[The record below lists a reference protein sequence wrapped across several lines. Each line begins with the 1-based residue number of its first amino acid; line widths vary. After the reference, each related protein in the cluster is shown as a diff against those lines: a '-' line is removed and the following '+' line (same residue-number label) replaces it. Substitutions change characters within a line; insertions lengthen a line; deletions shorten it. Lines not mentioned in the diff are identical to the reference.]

1 MAKKI
6 DKFSGMKDMFA
17 KQESDDKIRAFE
29 IAKAKLEQEI
39 RVLESGI
46 DNEYDNGLG
55 TIEDR
60 NELNAL
66 NNELRYIN
74 EQIAKLRTNNK

>member
-17 KQESDDKIRAFE
+17 GQENDDKIRAFE
-29 IAKAKLEQEI
+29 IAKEKLEQEI
-39 RVLESGI
+39 RALESGI
-46 DNEYDNGLG
+46 DSEYDNGLG

-66 NNELRYIN
+66 NNELRHIN
-74 EQIAKLRTNNK
+74 EQIAKLKTNNK